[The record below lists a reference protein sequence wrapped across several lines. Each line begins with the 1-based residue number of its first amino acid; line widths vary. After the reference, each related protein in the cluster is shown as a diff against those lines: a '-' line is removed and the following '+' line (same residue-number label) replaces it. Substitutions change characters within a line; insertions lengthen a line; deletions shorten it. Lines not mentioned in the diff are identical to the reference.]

1 MATLSRSARWLHFI
15 ESLKIRTNDEATGKP
30 ATKRL
35 IHRHGQQTVWDTV
48 KEKIDRLEPIRLIV
62 LKSRRV
68 GISTQ
73 INSWLTTFIAS
84 ADQVNALITAH
95 KRKPAKEIWGMS
107 KFFVTSSPLL
117 SRLATI
123 GNDTITIG
131 RSQLRVTTAGTP
143 ESERGVDLTAWLAD
157 EAAFYERPEVW
168 IATMQCLPTSNS
180 IFSIG
185 VIASTANGKVGE
197 GEMFYDEWTRA
208 QEGESDWVPIFLPWW
223 KEPEYRLPGKSIEQA
238 TPAEKMLRQQYEV
251 NDEQLA
257 WRRMI
262 IRNKLKGDEEM
273 FHQEYP
279 SSPNEAFIAT
289 GTPFFLPHQLQFME
303 PDIHKG
309 KNYLIEANGSIT
321 PYEKGYLQIWKMPEP
336 GHQYVIG
343 ADSSMGIEDA
353 KGSDRHSR
361 SAGEVFDMETLEQ
374 VAEYDAATAPHLFAK
389 HLAGMGRLYN
399 EALIAPEVQSSGG
412 GGGREI
418 LVYLRETY
426 EYWNIHRWQGQPD
439 KIQRHQA
446 ILYGWE
452 TNARTRPRMLAR
464 IREVIMEKSVTIHSR
479 RLMNQ
484 IENFGESDEGY
495 MEAQAGRDDLLFA
508 FGIALMSRTENY
520 YKMPYQGDAPVGDIN
535 WEHLGIRVLRHET
548 PQERLKRV
556 LQQRDDT
563 NDIRK
568 RSFLEL

>member
-1 MATLSRSARWLHFI
+1 MTLSRSARWLKFI
-15 ESLKIRTNDEATGKP
+15 EQLKIRTNDEATGKP

-35 IHRHGQQTVWDTV
+35 LHRHGQQQVWDTV
-48 KEKIDRLEPIRLIV
+48 AEKLDRLEPIRLII

-168 IATMQCLPTSNS
+168 IATMQCLPTSDRV
-180 IFSIG
+180 FSIG
-185 VIASTANGKVGE
+185 VIASTANGKIGAGE
-197 GEMFYDEWTRA
+197 KFFDEWNAA
-208 QEGESDWVPIFLPWW
+208 QEGESDWFPIFLPWW
-223 KEPEYRLPGKSIEQA
+223 KEPDYRLAGKSIEEA
-238 TPAEKMLRQQYEV
+238 TTAEMLLRQQYEV
-251 NDEQLA
+251 TDEQLA
-257 WRRMI
+257 WRRWI
-262 IRNKLKGDEEM
+262 IRNKLKNDEEM

-279 SSPNEAFIAT
+279 SSPNEAFIAS
-289 GTPFFLPHQLQFME
+289 GIPFFQSSQLQWIE
-303 PDIHKG
+303 NDIRRG
-309 KNYLIEANGSIT
+309 KSYRIDADGYLTED
-321 PYEKGYLQIWKMPEP
+321 PKGYLMIWRMPEM
-336 GHQYVIG
+336 GHQYVVG
-343 ADSSMGIEDA
+343 ADSAMGIHDA

-361 SAGEVFDMETLEQ
+361 SAAEILDMDTLEQ
-374 VAEYDAATAPHLFAK
+374 VGEYDAVTAPHLFAK

-399 EALIAPEVQSSGG
+399 NAILAPEVQSSGG
-412 GGGREI
+412 GGGRELI
-418 LVYLRETY
+418 VYLRETY
-426 EYWNIHRWQGQPD
+426 EYWNIHKWRGQPD
-439 KIQRHQA
+439 RIERQQGA
-446 ILYGWE
+446 LLGWE
-452 TNARTRPRMLAR
+452 TNSRTRPRMLAR
-464 IREVIMEKSVTIHSR
+464 VREVIMERSVILHSR
-479 RLMNQ
+479 RLLNQ
-484 IENFGESDEGY
+484 LENFGETDEGF

-508 FGIALMSRTENY
+508 YGIALMSRTENY
-520 YKMPYQGDAPVGDIN
+520 YKMPAQGPVSTEVPD
-535 WEHLGIRVLRHET
+535 WSHLGIRVLRQET
-548 PQERLKRV
+548 PMERLRRI
-556 LQQRDDT
+556 LQQQDPT
-563 NDIRK
+563 TDIRQ